1 MNSIEILHDQYQEY
15 IDHQDTIETQTIES
29 FARSL
34 IEDSSS
40 SVKGMLVRIQKVLNG
55 PSSNDLRALGNV
67 GLLQLIAQDMKVGK
81 SVFLFNIIIYQYNTN
96 TEVYW
101 HKRSGSQ
108 NPTQKYYAES
118 LSVYE
123 RIKIELTQMENISM
137 NANVKRK
144 RKQNK

>member
-67 GLLQLIAQDMKVGK
+67 GLLQLIAQDMKVGN

-96 TEVYW
+96 TEVF
-101 HKRSGSQ
+101 
-108 NPTQKYYAES
+108 
-118 LSVYE
+118 
-123 RIKIELTQMENISM
+123 
-137 NANVKRK
+137 
-144 RKQNK
+144 